1 MKSNIVLIGMPG
13 AGKST
18 VGVVLA
24 KTLGKNFID
33 TDLLIQQAEQRLL
46 PQIIRED
53 GVVAFLA
60 VEERVVLQITV
71 TRAVIATGGSV
82 VYSPAA
88 MGHLKKL
95 GTVVYLQLP
104 LTEIESRIT
113 DMAGRGIAID
123 AGRRLSDLYRER
135 TPLYEKYADL
145 TVDCN
150 GLALETVITALVDQ
164 SKKGASHEA

>member
-1 MKSNIVLIGMPG
+1 MKNIILIGMPG

-53 GVVAFLA
+53 GVAAFLA
-60 VEERVVLQITV
+60 VEERVVLQITAI
-71 TRAVIATGGSV
+71 RAVIATGGSV

-88 MGHLKKL
+88 MGYLKKL

-113 DMAGRGIAID
+113 DMAGRGIVID

-145 TVDCN
+145 TVDCS
-150 GLALETVITALVDQ
+150 GLALETVVATLVNRL
-164 SKKGASHEA
+164 KKGVSLKA